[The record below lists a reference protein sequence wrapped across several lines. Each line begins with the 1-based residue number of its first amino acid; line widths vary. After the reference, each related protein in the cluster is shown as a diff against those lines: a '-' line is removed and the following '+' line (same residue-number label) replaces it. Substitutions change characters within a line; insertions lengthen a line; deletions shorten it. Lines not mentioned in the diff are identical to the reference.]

1 MRHKSTWRARRHG
14 GGSIPRADGVDA
26 RSFWR
31 RTKSYSARSHG
42 RPAIA
47 LQVQSNR
54 VSPMSGP
61 SSTLGWGNGSEDFA
75 LFRTLSSEQRLKAFS
90 AMVRQDLVRGQM
102 LVAQGDPSDSLF
114 MVLHGALAVRRTGD
128 SAPIAELRAGELVGE
143 IGFFANV
150 PRTADVIAIR
160 DTSVL
165 VLTRTAYQVLAEE
178 APAIVEAVLA
188 ALARRFAKETARLTP
203 VRASPKAR
211 TVALIDAGREPV
223 PGAFDRRMREG
234 LAAIDAEIVDPARL
248 NAMFPGRGLDA
259 PEVTDWLNKL
269 EHAAPLVVYLG
280 GRQAS
285 PWARKAIRQADLV
298 VFACRGDAP
307 AGALT
312 EAEAFACEV
321 HPPSARRL
329 VRIHDR
335 RSGAV
340 RGTPA
345 WLVRLPSFMHHHVA
359 LEDQVDIDSL
369 IRFLSGRAIGFVA
382 AGGGSFGTAHVGI
395 YKAFRERGVM
405 FDIFVGTSVGSA
417 MVAGFAKNLEA
428 EHLERGT
435 HEIFVR
441 SRSFRRPTWPRYA
454 LLDHKAFDRALADQ
468 YGSNC
473 RIEDCW
479 RPFAAVATNLSTHNL
494 ELIRSGLLWQAV
506 RASSAIP
513 GLLPPFYTPEGA
525 MLVDGCLIDNVP
537 LASMHQL
544 KSGPNLVVHF
554 GEPAAEMF
562 DVDYAALPGRLE
574 LIAAMLMP
582 FRKKLLPAAPSAVN
596 VLWRSL
602 VAHQRYDTLPTAP
615 LDAVMRP
622 PLPIEVDVTDFDR
635 HTEIFLASYLWAR
648 ETIAALE
655 AEGNSAITAILGT
668 SNPAMK
674 RARQFAERP
683 HSALSG

>member
-1 MRHKSTWRARRHG
+1 
-14 GGSIPRADGVDA
+14 
-26 RSFWR
+26 
-31 RTKSYSARSHG
+31 
-42 RPAIA
+42 
-47 LQVQSNR
+47 
-54 VSPMSGP
+54 MSGP
-61 SSTLGWGNGSEDFA
+61 SSTLAWGNVSEDFA
-75 LFRTLSSEQRLKAFS
+75 LFRTLSSEQRLKAFQ

-102 LVAQGDPSDSLF
+102 LVAQGGPSDSLF
-114 MVLHGALAVRRTGD
+114 MVLHGALAVRRKGD
-128 SAPIAELRAGELVGE
+128 TAPIAELRAGELVGE
-143 IGFFANV
+143 IGFFGNM
-150 PRTADVIAIR
+150 PRTADVVAIR

-165 VLTRTAYQVLAEE
+165 ALTRAAYQDLAEE

-203 VRASPKAR
+203 IRASPKAR
-211 TVALIDAGREPV
+211 TVALIDGGREPV
-223 PGAFDRRMREG
+223 PSAFERRMRDG
-234 LAAIDAEIVDPARL
+234 LAATDVEIVDPARL
-248 NAMFPGRGLDA
+248 NAMFPGRALDA
-259 PEVTDWLNKL
+259 SEVTDWLNKL

-285 PWARKAIRQADLV
+285 PWARKAVRQADLV

-312 EAEAFACEV
+312 DVEAFACEV

-405 FDIFVGTSVGSA
+405 FDVFVGTSVGSA
-417 MVAGFAKNLEA
+417 MAAGFAKNLAA
-428 EHLERGT
+428 EDLERGT

-454 LLDHKAFDRALADQ
+454 LLDHKAFDRALAHQ
-468 YGSNC
+468 YGHDC

-494 ELIRSGLLWQAV
+494 ELIRSGRLWQAV

-574 LIAAMLMP
+574 LVAAMLMP
-582 FRKKLLPAAPSAVN
+582 FRRKLLPAAPSAVN

-615 LDAVMRP
+615 LDMVMRP

-635 HTEIFLASYLWAR
+635 HTEMFLASYLWSR
-648 ETIAALE
+648 QTIAALE
-655 AEGNSAITAILGT
+655 AEGNSAMTAILSA
-668 SNPAMK
+668 SNPATK
-674 RARQFAERP
+674 RPRHLVGLPQD
-683 HSALSG
+683 ALSG

>member
-1 MRHKSTWRARRHG
+1 
-14 GGSIPRADGVDA
+14 
-26 RSFWR
+26 
-31 RTKSYSARSHG
+31 
-42 RPAIA
+42 
-47 LQVQSNR
+47 
-54 VSPMSGP
+54 MSG
-61 SSTLGWGNGSEDFA
+61 SSSVLAWSSALEDFA
-75 LFRTLSSEQRLKAFS
+75 LFRTLSSEQRLKALN

-102 LVAQGDPSDSLF
+102 LVAQGGPSDSLF
-114 MVLHGALAVRRTGD
+114 LVLHGALAVRKTGYLE
-128 SAPIAELRAGELVGE
+128 PIAELRAGELVGE
-143 IGFFANV
+143 IGFFADV

-165 VLTRTAYQVLAEE
+165 ALTRPAYQKLVEE
-178 APAIVEAVLA
+178 APAIVEALLA
-188 ALARRFAKETARLTP
+188 ALARRFAKETARIAPFRT
-203 VRASPKAR
+203 SPKAR
-211 TVALIDAGREPV
+211 TVALVDGGVEPL
-223 PGAFDRRMREG
+223 PGVFDRRMREG
-234 LAAIDAEIVDPARL
+234 LAATGAEIIDADRL
-248 NAMFPGRGLDA
+248 HALFPGRALDA
-259 PEVTDWLNKL
+259 HEVTEWLNKL
-269 EHAAPLVVYLG
+269 EHTAPLAVYVG
-280 GRQAS
+280 GRDAS
-285 PWARKAIRQADLV
+285 PWARKAIRQADMV
-298 VFACRGDAP
+298 VFACRGEAP
-307 AGALT
+307 
-312 EAEAFACEV
+312 EAPLSEVETFACSV
-321 HPPSARRL
+321 HPASARRL

-335 RSGAV
+335 RSGQV
-340 RGTPA
+340 SGTAA

-417 MVAGFAKNLEA
+417 MMAGFAKNLEA

-468 YGSNC
+468 YGANC

-513 GLLPPFYTPEGA
+513 GLLPPFYTPRGA

-537 LASMHQL
+537 LAPMHQL

-602 VAHQRYDTLPTAP
+602 VAHQRYDILPTAP
-615 LDAVMRP
+615 LDLVMRP
-622 PLPIEVDVTDFDR
+622 PLPLGVDVTDFDR
-635 HTEIFLASYLWAR
+635 HTEIFYASYHWAR
-648 ETIAALE
+648 EAIAELE
-655 AEGNSAITAILGT
+655 AEGNSPIAAILDT
-668 SNPAMK
+668 TRLATKRPQRIVAVSSN
-674 RARQFAERP
+674 
-683 HSALSG
+683 ALSG

>member
-1 MRHKSTWRARRHG
+1 MNGT
-14 GGSIPRADGVDA
+14 
-26 RSFWR
+26 
-31 RTKSYSARSHG
+31 SATF
-42 RPAIA
+42 A
-47 LQVQSNR
+47 
-54 VSPMSGP
+54 
-61 SSTLGWGNGSEDFA
+61 WGNVSEDFA
-75 LFRTLSSEQRLKAFS
+75 LFRTLSSEQRLKALS
-90 AMVRQDLVRGQM
+90 AMVRMDLVRGQV
-102 LVAQGDPSDSLF
+102 LVAQGGPSDALF
-114 MVLHGALAVRRTGD
+114 MVLHGALAVRRSGQTE
-128 SAPIAELRAGELVGE
+128 PIAELRAGEIVGE

-165 VLTRTAYQVLAEE
+165 ALTRAAYRQLAED
-178 APAIVEAVLA
+178 APAIVEALLA
-188 ALARRFAKETARLTP
+188 ALALRFARETVRLTP
-203 VRASPKAR
+203 PRASPKAR
-211 TVALIDAGREPV
+211 TVALLDGGREPL
-223 PGAFDRRMREG
+223 PAAFDRRMREG
-234 LAAIDAEIVDPARL
+234 LAAIDAEIVDPFRV
-248 NAMFPGRGLDA
+248 NAMFPGRALDA

-280 GRQAS
+280 GREAS
-285 PWARKAIRQADLV
+285 AWARKAIRQADLV
-298 VFACRGDAP
+298 VFVCRGDAP

-312 EAEAFACEV
+312 DVEAFACEV
-321 HPPSARRL
+321 HPTSARRL
-329 VRIHDR
+329 VRVHDR
-335 RSGAV
+335 RSSQV
-340 RGTPA
+340 SGTAA
-345 WLVRLPSFMHHHVA
+345 WLARLPCFMHHHVA

-395 YKAFRERGVM
+395 YKAFRELGVM

-417 MVAGFAKNLEA
+417 MAAGFAKNLEA
-428 EHLERGT
+428 EDLERGT

-468 YGSNC
+468 YGRDC

-537 LASMHQL
+537 LVPMHQL

-554 GEPAAEMF
+554 GEPADEMF
-562 DVDYAALPGRLE
+562 DVAYDTLPGRLE
-574 LIAAMLMP
+574 LVAAMLMP

-602 VAHQRYDTLPTAP
+602 VAHQRYDTLPISP
-615 LDAVMRP
+615 LDMVMRP
-622 PLPIEVDVTDFDR
+622 PCPLGVDVTDFDR
-635 HTEIFLASYLWAR
+635 HTEIFQASYLWAR
-648 ETIAALE
+648 QAIVALE
-655 AEGNSAITAILGT
+655 AEGNSAIAAILTAGK
-668 SNPAMK
+668 PAAK
-674 RARQFAERP
+674 RPRHLVEFP
-683 HSALSG
+683 STALSG

>member
-1 MRHKSTWRARRHG
+1 MKGA
-14 GGSIPRADGVDA
+14 
-26 RSFWR
+26 
-31 RTKSYSARSHG
+31 SATF
-42 RPAIA
+42 A
-47 LQVQSNR
+47 
-54 VSPMSGP
+54 
-61 SSTLGWGNGSEDFA
+61 WGNLSEDFA
-75 LFRTLSSEQRLKAFS
+75 LFRTLSPEQRRKAFA
-90 AMVRQDLVRGQM
+90 AMVRRDLVRGQT
-102 LVAQGDPSDSLF
+102 LVAQGGASDSLF

-128 SAPIAELRAGELVGE
+128 IEPIAELRAGELVGE

-165 VLTRTAYQVLAEE
+165 VLTRAAYQNLAED
-178 APAIVEAVLA
+178 APAIVEALLA
-188 ALARRFAKETARLTP
+188 TLARRFAKETARITP

-211 TVALIDAGREPV
+211 TVALIDGGCEPL

-234 LAAIDAEIVDPARL
+234 LAATDAEIVDPARV
-248 NAMFPGRGLDA
+248 NAMFPGRTLDT
-259 PEVTDWLNKL
+259 PEVADWLNKL

-280 GRQAS
+280 GREAS
-285 PWARKAIRQADLV
+285 AWARKAIRQADMV

-307 AGALT
+307 AEALT
-312 EAEAFACEV
+312 EVEAFACEV
-321 HPPSARRL
+321 HPVSTRRL

-335 RSGAV
+335 RSGEV
-340 RGTPA
+340 SGTTA
-345 WLVRLPSFMHHHVA
+345 WLARLPCFMHHHVA
-359 LEDQVDIDSL
+359 LEDQIDIDSL

-405 FDIFVGTSVGSA
+405 FDVFVGTSVGSA
-417 MVAGFAKNLEA
+417 MAAGFAKNLEA
-428 EHLERGT
+428 EDLERGT

-454 LLDHKAFDRALADQ
+454 LLDHKAFDRALAHQ
-468 YGSNC
+468 YGHDC

-494 ELIRSGLLWQAV
+494 ELIRSGRLWQAV

-574 LIAAMLMP
+574 LITTMLMP

-615 LDAVMRP
+615 LDTVMRP
-622 PLPIEVDVTDFDR
+622 PSPLGIDVTDFDR
-635 HTEIFLASYLWAR
+635 HTEIFEASYFWAR
-648 ETIAALE
+648 QAIVALE
-655 AEGNSAITAILGT
+655 AEGNSAIAAILATGR
-668 SNPAMK
+668 PAM
-674 RARQFAERP
+674 ERP
-683 HSALSG
+683 RDLVGFRTAL